1 MKYVE
6 RILDVYNYFDSVIV
20 TDDKGVILYYTNM
33 RADVYWPTEEEIVG
47 KTILELHPELT
58 EETSSIMQVLRTGK
72 PIFDQ
77 LEHFNRDGQ
86 RVTNLYSTLPLV
98 QNGKII
104 GAVDLARCVN
114 GNERRNINLPNET
127 SEDQKNRLYHLND
140 IVASSTAMKAVKSKI
155 PKVALTD
162 SSVLIYGETGTG
174 KEMIAQALHTYGSR
188 NSKRFVSQNCAA
200 IPSSLLEGL
209 LFGTEKGSYTGAET
223 RQGLFEVAD
232 GGTLFLDEINSMD
245 MNMQAKLLKVIEE
258 KKVTRLGGAEP
269 IHVDVKIISAMNAD
283 PLQCIEEKTLREDLF
298 YRLNVVQINV
308 PPLRERL
315 GDIRSLT
322 KHFIAEYNES
332 MHKDVLGV
340 SDEVWETF
348 RNYSWPGNVR
358 ELQNIIEGAFNILG
372 SNYIQKEDL
381 PPYLTVRFE
390 KEKERLDQLDEH
402 ASLEEKVDLYEKRLI
417 IKAMDT
423 SASVSEAARKLKLSK
438 QALNYKLKKYG
449 LRE

>member
-1 MKYVE
+1 MENVE

-58 EETSSIMQVLRTGK
+58 EETSSILRVLRTGK

-77 LEHFNRDGQ
+77 LEHFNRDGRQ
-86 RVTNLYSTLPLV
+86 VTNLYSTLPLV

-114 GNERRNINLPNET
+114 GNERRNINLPDET
-127 SEDQKNRLYHLND
+127 AEDKQNRLCHLND

-162 SSVLIYGETGTG
+162 SSVLICGETGTG

-200 IPSSLLEGL
+200 IPSSLLEGI
-209 LFGTEKGSYTGAET
+209 LFGTMKGSYTGAET

-258 KKVTRLGGAEP
+258 KKVTRLGGSEP
-269 IHVDVKIISAMNAD
+269 IRVDVKIVSAMNED
-283 PLQCIEEKTLREDLF
+283 PLQCIEKKILREDLF

-315 GDIRSLT
+315 GDIQSLT

-348 RNYSWPGNVR
+348 RGYSWPGNVR

-381 PPYLTVRFE
+381 PPYLTMRFE
-390 KEKERLDQLDEH
+390 KEKERLDQADEDMP
-402 ASLEEKVDLYEKRLI
+402 LEKKVNLYEKRLI
-417 IKAMDT
+417 IQAMDT
-423 SASVSEAARKLKLSK
+423 SPSIAEAARKLKLSK